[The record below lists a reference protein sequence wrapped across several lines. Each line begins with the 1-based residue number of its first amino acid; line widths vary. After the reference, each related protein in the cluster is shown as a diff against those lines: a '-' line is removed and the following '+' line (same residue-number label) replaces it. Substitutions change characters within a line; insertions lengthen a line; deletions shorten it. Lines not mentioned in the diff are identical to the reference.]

1 MTEKPFR
8 PEIEDGRGYPERKPQ
23 SDSSIGGT
31 RPVASLDGGISPS
44 ESARPSMTAFELHR
58 EDCVRGMAELP
69 AASIDIV
76 VTSPPYNLGIRY
88 SKFFDTADRMS
99 YLRWCK
105 TWVAEIARLLS
116 PDGSFFLNVG
126 AAPANPMFPHEV
138 ALELREL
145 FVLQNTI
152 HWIKSISIEEQ
163 DGEIVSHGHFKPI
176 NSQRFLNDCH
186 EYIFHFT
193 KTGRVELDRLA
204 LGVPYQDK
212 TNIARWSH
220 TGGRDR
226 RCRGNTWFISYKTI
240 QSRDKERP
248 HPATFP
254 VELAENCI
262 RLHGVEK
269 LTTML
274 DPFLGIGNSAIAA
287 QRCGVPRFIGFEIDE
302 IYLTEARRRIGE
314 R

>member
-1 MTEKPFR
+1 MIEKPFR
-8 PEIEDGRGYPERKPQ
+8 PEVEDRSYHRERQRPSGSDRAISRSSGELGRGP
-23 SDSSIGGT
+23 S
-31 RPVASLDGGISPS
+31 ASVRLGI
-44 ESARPSMTAFELHR
+44 TGVELHR
-58 EDCVRGMAELP
+58 EDCVRGMAELS

-88 SKFFDTADRMS
+88 SKFSDTADRTS

-105 TWVAEIARLLS
+105 TWVVEIARLLR

-126 AAPANPMFPHEV
+126 AAPANPMFPHEL
-138 ALELREL
+138 ALELRDL

-163 DGEIVSHGHFKPI
+163 NGETVSRGHFKPV

-226 RCRGNTWFISYKTI
+226 RCRGNTWFIPYETI

-269 LTTML
+269 VTTML
-274 DPFLGIGNSAIAA
+274 DPFIGIGNSAIAA
-287 QRCGVPRFIGFEIDE
+287 QQCGVPKFIGFEIDE
-302 IYLTEARRRIGE
+302 KYLAEARRRIGE